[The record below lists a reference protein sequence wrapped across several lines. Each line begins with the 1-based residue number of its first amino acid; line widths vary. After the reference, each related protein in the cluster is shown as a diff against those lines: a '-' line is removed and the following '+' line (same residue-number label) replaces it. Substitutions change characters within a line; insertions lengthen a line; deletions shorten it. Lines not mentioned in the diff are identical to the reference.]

1 MSIDSVPYV
10 PTDNM
15 NNKEFLQDGSESRDY
30 TGVQHTFNDLLK
42 IVKSNIQNNSQLKRK
57 SKTLLVLSG
66 TIAQQQTF
74 IDNIIRQ
81 IQDLKSTEIETQDS
95 NSLVRSIDQAD
106 GQHNSKTQEKTSTS
120 QNSEFQ
126 VIEQS
131 NNNKSS
137 ILGYKFLH
145 SEEFDLNIYNL
156 PDPFKN
162 IYYKLIKQ
170 FEKLESSD
178 LLIINLIDFKNYLDL
193 NQFTEGLL
201 PWLTLLLPKT
211 DRKSI
216 TETDSKG
223 QYDLPL
229 YAKSDFVVVVDSLKF
244 DSIDSTKLE
253 FQQQFLRLISLK
265 HSSSVVYTTLS
276 EGSSQYRNSKKS
288 NNINAIKDLI
298 FNSLGL
304 QKAVDLKPELTDS
317 SSILIPRGWDS
328 WGKIRTLDDS
338 FDCEGYS
345 EYWTDEYNKRI
356 NSPIDDQLI
365 VAKTE
370 KTSMATAENQDPF
383 QTVNDKFQRL
393 LEGLYHSQY

>member
-345 EYWTDEYNKRI
+345 DQNRENEYGNCRKSRSI
-356 NSPIDDQLI
+356 SNS
-365 VAKTE
+365 
-370 KTSMATAENQDPF
+370 
-383 QTVNDKFQRL
+383 
-393 LEGLYHSQY
+393 

>member
-229 YAKSDFVVVVDSLKF
+229 YAKTDFVVVVDSHKF